1 MAFELPPLPYARNA
15 LEPHISAETLD
26 YHHGKHH
33 KSYVDKLNAAIEGT
47 RYEDMELEE
56 IITATGEG
64 DLFNSAAQAWNHRF
78 YWHCM
83 SPSGGGAPS
92 GELADALTRDFGSF
106 DQFKEK
112 FSDAVKTLFGSGWV
126 WLVADADG
134 HLHIE
139 QCHNAHNPLGTGRR
153 ALLTC
158 DTWEHAFYIDY
169 RNDKGSYLD
178 AFWKVVDWKFAAGNL
193 QEVKR

>member
-1 MAFELPPLPYARNA
+1 MAFELPPLPYAKNA

-26 YHHGKHH
+26 YHYGKHH

-47 RYEDMELEE
+47 RYADMELEE

-64 DLFNSAAQAWNHRF
+64 DLFNNAAQTWNHRF

-83 SPSGGGAPS
+83 SPKGGGAPD
-92 GELADALTRDFGSF
+92 GELADALKRDFGSI

-112 FSDAVKTLFGSGWV
+112 FSDAVTSLFGSGWV
-126 WLVADADG
+126 WLVADKDG
-134 HLHIE
+134 RLHIE
-139 QCHNAHNPLGTGRR
+139 KCHNAHNPLGTGRR

-178 AFWKVVDWKFAAGNL
+178 AFWNVVDWQFAAGNL
-193 QEVKR
+193 KDMKG